1 MASASFWAGS
11 FDIAQLKA
19 ASQQRI
25 ASSKSFEIIKENAKR
40 LKKLEEENIV
50 FLNEGKFKKQQDE
63 NMALSKKMEELD
75 KLSTLL
81 NIDNLGKD
89 KPIIAADTARAERN
103 KNWLRLLKKDIIL
116 SEAVSVLKDIE
127 AKK

>member
-1 MASASFWAGS
+1 LYSEIEIGERKDKAALPYDEIKPVQLPNLPVAANAQTFKSTMASASFWAGS

-50 FLNEGKFKKQQDE
+50 FLNEGKFKKQQWFGI
-63 NMALSKKMEELD
+63 MVCQVGCP
-75 KLSTLL
+75 L
-81 NIDNLGKD
+81 NK
-89 KPIIAADTARAERN
+89 
-103 KNWLRLLKKDIIL
+103 
-116 SEAVSVLKDIE
+116 
-127 AKK
+127 

>member
-1 MASASFWAGS
+1 
-11 FDIAQLKA
+11 
-19 ASQQRI
+19 
-25 ASSKSFEIIKENAKR
+25 
-40 LKKLEEENIV
+40 
-50 FLNEGKFKKQQDE
+50 
-63 NMALSKKMEELD
+63 MEELD

-89 KPIIAADTARAERN
+89 KLVIAADTARAERN
-103 KNWLRLLKKDIIL
+103 KNWLRLLKKDIVL